1 MKKLNNYGYL
11 FILPFFLVFFVFT
24 AYPIINTLITSFTDE
39 SMTSLEAPAFVGF
52 ANYVAEIGS
61 TLFWKSFVNTVS
73 IWFPNIVVQMGL
85 ALFLAALLTDF
96 HLRIKGKGIFRAI
109 YFFPNIVTVTTIAV
123 LVYVLFDWQS
133 GAVNQLIHG
142 ADKKI
147 YTNFFG
153 KGRTVQLIIAGVQTW
168 IWFGYTTISLMAGI
182 QAVPKELVEAAVI
195 DGARGRQIFF
205 RIIIPSIRPILVYIA
220 VTSLIGGL
228 QMFDLPWIMFPGG
241 QGGADQGGITMS
253 VYMYSRAFA
262 WDQNLGSGSAVAW
275 ILFIMIAIFS
285 VIAIRVMY
293 GKKNSQEGIS

>member
-11 FILPFFLVFFVFT
+11 FILPFFLVFCVFT

-39 SMTSLEAPAFVGF
+39 SMTSLAAPAFVGF

-61 TLFWKSFVNTVS
+61 SLFWKSFANTLW
-73 IWFPNIVVQMGL
+73 IWGPNIIVQMSL

-133 GAVNQLIHG
+133 GTVNQLIHG
-142 ADKKI
+142 TDKKT

-153 KGRTVQLIIAGVQTW
+153 SGRTVQMIIAGVQTW

-205 RIIIPSIRPILVYIA
+205 RVIIPSIRPILVYIA

-275 ILFIMIAIFS
+275 ILFVMIAIFS